1 MNWKKNVNLGRE
13 GNKVE
18 KTMDKLNMSKTQ
30 GWTQKKNEE
39 LEEEYEHGGQ
49 EVGNKEKKMK
59 TKKRKQEHP
68 LCLKSSKHLHHKPRA
83 RRQLK
88 QQENDQ

>member
-1 MNWKKNVNLGRE
+1 VIIWNKEKEVNWKKNVNLGRE

-39 LEEEYEHGGQ
+39 LEEEYEHGG
-49 EVGNKEKKMK
+49 
-59 TKKRKQEHP
+59 
-68 LCLKSSKHLHHKPRA
+68 
-83 RRQLK
+83 
-88 QQENDQ
+88 